1 MVVPVPHQG
10 QLPVPAGMLVP
21 KVIRSPLLT
30 VAATFF
36 DNVMVVLPVVIET
49 VVPEEIALGFVV
61 SWTVRP
67 VTADVITPFGNVR
80 VLPDV
85 VAELVGV
92 PKSVTT
98 AHGDPVL
105 NSVAAVMLVF
115 NDSVL
120 VVVAALVV
128 FTTPEYPPPPEPH
141 CAGI

>member
-1 MVVPVPHQG
+1 MLVPVPHQG

-21 KVIRSPLLT
+21 NVIRSPLLT
-30 VAATFF
+30 VPATFF
-36 DNVMVVLPVVIET
+36 DNVTVVLPGGPET

-61 SWTVRP
+61 SWTVKP
-67 VTADVITPFGNVR
+67 VTADVITPLGNVR

-85 VAELVGV
+85 VFALVGV
-92 PKSVTT
+92 PRSVTT